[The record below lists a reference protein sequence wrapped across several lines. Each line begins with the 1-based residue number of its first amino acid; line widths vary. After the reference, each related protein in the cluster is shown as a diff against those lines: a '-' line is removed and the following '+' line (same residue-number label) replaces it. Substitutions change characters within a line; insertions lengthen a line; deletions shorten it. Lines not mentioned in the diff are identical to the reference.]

1 MGRLSKK
8 KPASKK
14 KRKPHGEEDA
24 QAGGTTG
31 GAVAKTSAAG
41 EVGKKPASAPKKPA
55 GAAKPASE
63 QGWIGKSIQFLREVK
78 AELKKVTWP
87 SRKQTVGST
96 VVVLVLVMIIAL
108 FLGVA
113 DMGLSA
119 LARVVLQ

>member
-14 KRKPHGEEDA
+14 KRKPNGEEDA
-24 QAGGTTG
+24 QAEGTTG

-41 EVGKKPASAPKKPA
+41 EVRKKPAPAPKKTA
-55 GAAKPASE
+55 GAVKPASE